1 MDSQNQSFSK
11 DARDDVYNHCQSNWD
26 VQSWKWNGVDYDG
39 RGIGLSWLCVTRETN
54 KDIRTNHEKDC
65 EAGQCDVE
73 IHDHMRIWTLNIHE
87 ECQEWRLPWN
97 TRVRWIV
104 CWIYVGTCFHQ
115 VDEDQSRQSIDCW
128 CSEKAVQNQL
138 EMPFMVKLDELC
150 WLKNGSMLIPS
161 LKLNSPWAPG
171 RSWWG
176 QEQRGCQ
183 VPGTKAKGRQTAWS
197 LPEVQGTV
205 VILPRSKRCH
215 TGRKKIIVGWLSF
228 VRLFV
233 YWLIVRSFV
242 HSFIHWFPEGPRNL

>member
-87 ECQEWRLPWN
+87 WGHEWRLPWN
-97 TRVRWIV
+97 TRVSWIV
-104 CWIYVGTCFHQ
+104 CWMYVDTCFDQ
-115 VDEDQSRQSIDCW
+115 MDEDQSRQSIDCW

-161 LKLNSPWAPG
+161 LKFNSPWAPG

-197 LPEVQGTV
+197 LPEVQGMM
-205 VILPRSKRCH
+205 VILPRSKRYH
-215 TGRKKIIVGWLSF
+215 TVKKNIIGALA
-228 VRLFV
+228 
-233 YWLIVRSFV
+233 
-242 HSFIHWFPEGPRNL
+242 